1 MSILDLL
8 QKGKRN
14 REKRVRQKV
23 AIGATLG
30 MTIGAVA
37 GVLLAPKA
45 GKETRAGLAK
55 NAKNVTETIKEIS
68 AKTQD
73 LVAETKGRLSEKSH
87 DIMSDVKEKISDI
100 KKEKN
105 EDLPAK

>member
-8 QKGKRN
+8 QKGKKN
-14 REKRVRQKV
+14 REKQVRRKV

-45 GKETRAGLAK
+45 GKDTRTDLAK
-55 NAKNVTETIKEIS
+55 NAQDLTETIKEIS
-68 AKTQD
+68 VKTQD
-73 LVAETKGRLSEKSH
+73 LVGEAKERLSEKSH
-87 DIMSDVKEKISDI
+87 EIMSDVKEKISDI

-105 EDLPAK
+105 EDSTTK